1 MTSAAE
7 PRPRQGHEL
16 AILLSVA
23 ARIEPELMRA
33 VRVTVAPLLDVS
45 AETDLW
51 FGDLVE
57 RRGFGYIVLRS
68 DLLPQ
73 LRGELTERLK
83 NCPNGAPL
91 HRLWSVIERMHRNG
105 SPALSAEERATWH
118 AVSGGTEAE
127 ADIEHAL
134 RPALRALVEEARDG
148 VARWF
153 SGAWQR
159 LPEPVRRTTTAWQLA
174 TVARA
179 RLADAVLQSE
189 PPERLSVTDVGL
201 IAALLPHAEL
211 HGRRVGPLLV
221 LGEGADDPG
230 SFVLQVPDTD
240 PQVLDLLDQPV
251 PRTLQVRRAET
262 VAETVGWGPV
272 RLLAA
277 DGAVYELPPP
287 ALDLSRTGTAP
298 RHGTAPGQHIVLSH
312 AGFDR
317 SWAAWITDQ
326 FQSAGHR
333 VTSRLWNPD
342 PSRPLT
348 ELLDDLLDTADRALL
363 LVGATYWWLGGR
375 TAQEWDSALTACAAD
390 HSGRLGI
397 VIIDAGEPPAAATAL
412 PMADLRGT
420 AEQEARHR
428 LFGLLGMSLSRQADE
443 APGLTMRFPDT
454 PPAVSNAP
462 RRNPRFSGRE
472 AFLDHIR
479 HTLLAAPEPGTG
491 RAGQHRCVLLGA
503 SGIGK
508 SQLVTEYAQRFGNEY
523 DIVWWI
529 SAASQGTAR
538 EQLAE
543 LAPRLNLAA
552 GQGIGNR
559 IRAVQDSLRV
569 GLPFHRWLV
578 VFDSAD
584 DVREI
589 EDLLP
594 EGSGHL
600 LITSRNPAWADD
612 ERVLRIDVPPFP
624 RNESIDYIRARAPR
638 LTAAE
643 ADRLAEA
650 VQDFPLLLSHT
661 AAWLDTNPMPVPQYI
676 DLVRS
681 HPPGRPPNGH
691 ATQYPRALESS
702 WTITLA
708 SLRERS
714 PTVVELLDLFTH
726 FSPEAIPVRLLQ
738 SADASVLPPRIA
750 AAAADP
756 AAWDAMMRQL
766 SETSAVR
773 LEFGAD
779 GVERATMPRL
789 YHALLREQLSDERR
803 DQLSRAACEILA
815 GADPQRPLDAALW
828 TRYAEL
834 IPHLEISGSLDRGGI
849 GARLV
854 LNCIEYLRTRGEA
867 HAGLR
872 LCEQARARWRRHRPF
887 DDPDMLIV
895 TYQHA
900 NMLRRAGRYREAE
913 AVGRAIVDRISAA
926 RPADHPDLQR
936 ARNTLGGT
944 LVSLGAYQ
952 EAYELYDRT
961 AHINATTLGE
971 EGVAT
976 QQARTNLSI
985 VLTLLGR
992 YQEALDLSA
1001 AVLAVRSRQ
1010 LGPHHAFT
1018 LYAAHR
1024 QALTLRLLGRYAYA
1038 LGRQESNVH
1047 DYRRLI
1053 GRYTVTTMVAEHNL
1067 AQCLRRVGDLTP
1079 ARDLM
1084 RELVERARQVQGPQH
1099 PEALFIAADYASL
1112 LREDRSLDQSWDLAT
1127 TAARGYADLLGD
1139 THPYSIGTA
1148 GNIGLILQ
1156 NSGDRDRGEAR
1167 RVAERALRGMTAS
1180 MGADHPWTIGCALNA
1195 ASARSHSGDAEG
1207 AADLSGQALERA
1219 TNAVGRSHP
1228 LALAC
1233 EAALAQD
1240 LRALRRGAEA
1250 DQLQQDAL
1258 TRLTGTLGEHSPQTA
1273 AVRRG
1278 ERPFWDFEPQPT

>member
-1 MTSAAE
+1 MTTAAG

-16 AILLSVA
+16 AVLLSVA
-23 ARIEPELMRA
+23 TRIEPELMRA
-33 VRVTVAPLLDVS
+33 VRVSVAPLLDVS

-73 LRGELTERLK
+73 LRAELTERLK
-83 NCPNGAPL
+83 NSPTAAPL
-91 HRLWSVIERMHRNG
+91 HGLWSVIERMHRNG
-105 SPALSAEERATWH
+105 SPALFAEELATWH

-134 RPALRALVEEARDG
+134 RPALRALVEEAREG

-159 LPEPVRRTTTAWQLA
+159 FPDPVRRTTTAWQLA

-179 RLADAVLQSE
+179 RLADAVLQPE
-189 PPERLSVTDVGL
+189 PPQRLSVTDVGL
-201 IAALLPHAEL
+201 IAALLPRTEL

-221 LGEGADDPG
+221 LGEGADDTG

-240 PQVLDLLDQPV
+240 PQVLELLDQPV
-251 PRTLQVRRAET
+251 PRTLQVRKAET

-277 DGAVYELPPP
+277 DGAVYELPAP
-287 ALDLSRTGTAP
+287 ALDLRPRGTAP
-298 RHGTAPGQHIVLSH
+298 RRGAAPGRHIVLSH

-326 FQSAGHR
+326 LQPAGHR

-342 PSRPLT
+342 SSRPLT
-348 ELLDDLLDTADRALL
+348 ELLDDLLDTSDRALL
-363 LVGATYWWLGGR
+363 LIGPTYCGLGGR
-375 TAQEWDSALTACAAD
+375 TAQEWDSALTACAAH
-390 HSGRLGI
+390 HSERLATVI
-397 VIIDAGEPPAAATAL
+397 VDNGEPPAAATAL

-420 AEQEARHR
+420 GEQEARHR
-428 LFGLLGMSLSRQADE
+428 LFDLLGVSLSRPARE
-443 APGLTMRFPDT
+443 ASGLTMRFPDT
-454 PPAVSNAP
+454 PPAVSNTP

-472 AFLDHIR
+472 TLLDHMR
-479 HTLLAAPEPGTG
+479 RALLAAPEPGTA

-508 SQLVTEYAQRFGNEY
+508 SQLVTEYAHRYGNEY
-523 DIVWWI
+523 DILWWI
-529 SAASQGTAR
+529 SAAFQGTAR

-543 LAPRLNLAA
+543 LAPRLDLAA

-559 IRAVQDSLRV
+559 IRAVQEALRV
-569 GLPFHRWLV
+569 GLPFHRWLLV
-578 VFDSAD
+578 LDSAD
-584 DVREI
+584 DLREI

-594 EGSGHL
+594 EGSGHI

-612 ERVLRIDVPPFP
+612 EHVQAIDVPPYP
-624 RNESIDYIRARAPR
+624 RNESVAYIRARAPR
-638 LTAAE
+638 LTALE

-661 AAWLDTNPMPVPQYI
+661 AAWLDANPMPVPEYI

-681 HPPGRPPNGH
+681 HPPERPSNGH

-714 PTVVELLDLFTH
+714 PVVVELLDLFTH

-738 SADASVLPPRIA
+738 YADAGVLPRRIA
-750 AAAADP
+750 AAATDP
-756 AAWDAMMRQL
+756 AAWDTTMRQL
-766 SETSAVR
+766 SQSPAVR
-773 LEFGAD
+773 LEFGD
-779 GVERATMPRL
+779 SGVERATMPRL
-789 YHALLREQLSDERR
+789 YHTLLREQLSDERR
-803 DQLSRAACEILA
+803 ERLSRTACEILA
-815 GADPQRPLDAALW
+815 GADPQRPQDAALW
-828 TRYAEL
+828 PRYAEL

-872 LCEQARARWRRHRPF
+872 LCEQAKERWRGHRPF

-900 NMLRRAGRYREAE
+900 NMLRRAGRYQEAE
-913 AVGRAIVDRISAA
+913 SVGRAVVDRLAAA
-926 RPADHPDLQR
+926 RPADHQDLQR
-936 ARNTLGGT
+936 ARNNLGGT
-944 LVSLGAYQ
+944 LVALGAYQ
-952 EAYELYDRT
+952 EAHELYDRT
-961 AHINATTLGE
+961 AQITAATLGE
-971 EGVAT
+971 EALAT

-985 VLTLLGR
+985 VLSLLGR

-1018 LYAAHR
+1018 LYTAHR
-1024 QALTLRLLGRYAYA
+1024 QAWTLRLLGRYAYA
-1038 LGRQESNVH
+1038 LGRQDANVQ
-1047 DYRRLI
+1047 DYRRLM

-1084 RELVERARQVQGPQH
+1084 RELVERARQIQGPHH
-1099 PEALFIAADYASL
+1099 PEALFVAADYASL
-1112 LREDRSLDQSWDLAT
+1112 LREDHSLDQSWDLAT
-1127 TAARGYADLLGD
+1127 AAARGYADLLGD
-1139 THPYSIGTA
+1139 AHPYSIGTA
-1148 GNIGLILQ
+1148 GNIGLVLQ
-1156 NSGDRDRGEAR
+1156 DSGDRDEAR
-1167 RVAERALRGMTAS
+1167 RVAERALHGMTAS

-1195 ASARSHSGDAEG
+1195 ASARSRSGDAEG
-1207 AADLSGQALERA
+1207 AADLSAQTLERV
-1219 TNAVGRSHP
+1219 TNTVGRSHP
-1228 LALAC
+1228 LTLAC
-1233 EAALAQD
+1233 QAALAQD
-1240 LRALRRGAEA
+1240 LRALRRETEA
-1250 DQLQQDAL
+1250 DQLQQEAL

-1278 ERPFWDFEPQPT
+1278 ERPYWDFEPQPT

>member
-1 MTSAAE
+1 MTSPAE

-73 LRGELTERLK
+73 LRAELTERLK
-83 NCPNGAPL
+83 NSPTGAPL

-105 SPALSAEERATWH
+105 SPALFAEERATWH
-118 AVSGGTEAE
+118 AVSGVGTEAE

-179 RLADAVLQSE
+179 QLADAVLQPQ

-201 IAALLPHAEL
+201 IAALLPRAEL
-211 HGRRVGPLLV
+211 RCRRVGPMLV
-221 LGEGADDPG
+221 LGEVADDLG

-251 PRTLQVRRAET
+251 PRTLQVGRAET

-287 ALDLSRTGTAP
+287 AVDLSRGGNAP
-298 RHGTAPGQHIVLSH
+298 RHGPAPGRHIVLSH
-312 AGFDR
+312 AGFDQ
-317 SWAAWITDQ
+317 SWAAWISDRLQ
-326 FQSAGHR
+326 QAGHR
-333 VTSRLWNPD
+333 VTSQLWNPD

-348 ELLDDLLDTADRALL
+348 ELLDDLLDTSDWALL
-363 LVGATYWWLGGR
+363 LIGATYCWLGGR
-375 TAQEWDSALTACAAD
+375 TTQEWDSALTACAES
-390 HSGRLGI
+390 HSGRLATVI
-397 VIIDAGEPPAAATAL
+397 VDAGEPPATATAL

-420 AEQEARHR
+420 GEQEARHR
-428 LFGLLGMSLSRQADE
+428 LFDLLGVSLSRLADE
-443 APGLTMRFPDT
+443 ASGPAMRFPDT

-472 AFLDHIR
+472 AILDRIR
-479 HTLLAAPEPGTG
+479 QTLSAAPEPGNA
-491 RAGQHRCVLLGA
+491 RAGQHHCVLLGP
-503 SGIGK
+503 SGVGK
-508 SQLVTEYAQRFGNEY
+508 SQLVTEYAHRFGNEY

-529 SAASQGTAR
+529 SAAFQGTAR

-543 LAPRLNLAA
+543 LAPRLDLAA

-559 IRAVQDSLRV
+559 IRAVKDALRV
-569 GLPFHRWLV
+569 GLPFHRWLLV
-578 VFDSAD
+578 LDSAD
-584 DVREI
+584 DMREI

-594 EGSGHL
+594 EGSGHV
-600 LITSRNPAWADD
+600 LITSRNSAWAED
-612 ERVLRIDVPPFP
+612 ERVRRIDVPPFP
-624 RNESIDYIRARAPR
+624 RNESVAYIRATAPR

-643 ADRLAEA
+643 ADQLAEA

-681 HPPGRPPNGH
+681 HPPERPPNGQ

-708 SLRERS
+708 SLRERN
-714 PTVVELLDLFTH
+714 PAVVEFLDLFTH
-726 FSPEAIPVRLLQ
+726 FSPEALPLRLLQ
-738 SADASVLPPRIA
+738 SADASVLPQRIA
-750 AAAADP
+750 AVATDP
-756 AAWDAMMRQL
+756 AAWDATMRQL
-766 SETSAVR
+766 SETSTVR
-773 LEFGAD
+773 LEFGAT

-789 YHALLREQLSDERR
+789 YHTLLREQLSDERR
-803 DQLSRAACEILA
+803 ERLSRTACVILA
-815 GADPQRPLDAALW
+815 GADPQEPQDAALW
-828 TRYAEL
+828 PRYAEL

-854 LNCIEYLRTRGEA
+854 LNCIDYLRTRGEA

-872 LCEQARARWRRHRPF
+872 LCEQAKARWRRHRPF

-900 NMLRRAGRYREAE
+900 NMLRRTGRYQEAE
-913 AVGRAIVDRISAA
+913 AVARDVVDRLSAA

-936 ARNTLGGT
+936 ARNTLGGS
-944 LVSLGAYQ
+944 LVALGRYQ

-961 AHINATTLGE
+961 AHTTSTTLGE
-971 EGVAT
+971 EAVAT

-1001 AVLAVRSRQ
+1001 AVLAVRSRH
-1010 LGPHHAFT
+1010 LGPYHAST
-1018 LYAAHR
+1018 LYTTQR
-1024 QALTLRLLGRYAYA
+1024 QAWTLRLLGRYAYA
-1038 LGRQESNVH
+1038 LGRQEANVH
-1047 DYRRLI
+1047 DYRRLM
-1053 GRYTVTTMVAEHNL
+1053 GQYTVTAIVAEHNL

-1079 ARDLM
+1079 ARNLM
-1084 RELVERARQVQGPQH
+1084 RELVERAHQIQGPHH
-1099 PEALFIAADYASL
+1099 PEALFVAADYASL

-1127 TAARGYADLLGD
+1127 TAARGYANLLGH

-1156 NSGDRDRGEAR
+1156 DSGDRDEAR
-1167 RVAERALRGMTAS
+1167 RVAERALHGMTAS
-1180 MGADHPWTIGCALNA
+1180 MGATHPWTIGCALNA
-1195 ASARSHSGDAEG
+1195 ASARSHNGDAEG
-1207 AADLSGQALERA
+1207 AADLSRLTLERSS
-1219 TNAVGRSHP
+1219 NAVGRSHP
-1228 LALAC
+1228 LTLAC
-1233 EAALAQD
+1233 QAALAQD
-1240 LRALRRGAEA
+1240 LRALRRETEA
-1250 DQLQQDAL
+1250 DQLQQEAL
-1258 TRLTGTLGEHSPQTA
+1258 ARLTGTQGEHSPQTA

-1278 ERPFWDFEPQPT
+1278 ERPYWDFEPQPT